1 MVPHGRA
8 GASEAALIRCSS
20 VSPLKA
26 VGVVKTRIARRGGAV
41 PHRAAPTSNRRCC
54 VTVPPR
60 DTAPACVRPR
70 RARAH
75 CGGVAT
81 NSRRERAEMSWS
93 PGCKDTGEDKARYDP
108 LVISL
113 PRRERAREPWTAA
126 LQVVQGSLV
135 VTRNPQ
141 QQQALARVN
150 VEPDQGR
157 CRR

>member
-41 PHRAAPTSNRRCC
+41 PRRAAPTSNRRCC

-60 DTAPACVRPR
+60 DTAPAACVRPR

-108 LVISL
+108 SGDLAAEK
-113 PRRERAREPWTAA
+113 RERTRALDSCTAGSTGFSGGHSRHPTAA
-126 LQVVQGSLV
+126 G
-135 VTRNPQ
+135 
-141 QQQALARVN
+141 LAVYD
-150 VEPDQGR
+150 PSKASCHQ
-157 CRR
+157 